1 MDWRRIQIFA
11 KICGNKSF
19 TAAAQIIG
27 KSQSTLSRDV
37 IQLEKKI
44 GFKNLSG
51 YDTKR
56 LYAYLAERY
65 LSFWFKKYTTYKEHP
80 WIFIQN

>member
-19 TAAAQIIG
+19 TAAARIIG

-44 GFKNLSG
+44 GFRVF
-51 YDTKR
+51 KR
-56 LYAYLAERY
+56 DIRGIELTEQGKKLLMIANE
-65 LSFWFKKYTTYKEHP
+65 FNFKLDK
-80 WIFIQN
+80 I

>member
-19 TAAAQIIG
+19 TAAARIIG

-44 GFKNLSG
+44 GFKVF
-51 YDTKR
+51 KR
-56 LYAYLAERY
+56 NIRGIELTEQGKKLLMIANE
-65 LSFWFKKYTTYKEHP
+65 FNFKLDK
-80 WIFIQN
+80 I

>member
-1 MDWRRIQIFA
+1 MDWRRIQVFA

-19 TAAAQIIG
+19 TAAARIVG

-44 GFKNLSG
+44 GFRVF
-51 YDTKR
+51 KR
-56 LYAYLAERY
+56 DIRGIELTEQG
-65 LSFWFKKYTTYKEHP
+65 KKLLMIANEFNSKLGK
-80 WIFIQN
+80 I

>member
-19 TAAAQIIG
+19 TAAAQVIG

-44 GFKNLSG
+44 GFKVF
-51 YDTKR
+51 
-56 LYAYLAERY
+56 ERNIRGIE
-65 LSFWFKKYTTYKEHP
+65 LTEQGKKLLMIANEFNFKLDK
-80 WIFIQN
+80 I

>member
-1 MDWRRIQIFA
+1 MDWRRIQVFA

-19 TAAAQIIG
+19 TAAAQIVG

-44 GFKNLSG
+44 RFKVFKRDIRGIELTEQGKKLLMIANEFNLKLG
-51 YDTKR
+51 K
-56 LYAYLAERY
+56 
-65 LSFWFKKYTTYKEHP
+65 
-80 WIFIQN
+80 I

>member
-1 MDWRRIQIFA
+1 MDWRRIQIFV

-27 KSQSTLSRDV
+27 KSQSTLSRDI

-44 GFKNLSG
+44 GFKVFKRDIRGIELTGQGKKLLMIANDFNLKIG
-51 YDTKR
+51 K
-56 LYAYLAERY
+56 
-65 LSFWFKKYTTYKEHP
+65 
-80 WIFIQN
+80 I

>member
-1 MDWRRIQIFA
+1 MRQQ
-11 KICGNKSF
+11 KF

-44 GFKNLSG
+44 GFKVF
-51 YDTKR
+51 KR
-56 LYAYLAERY
+56 NIRGIELTEQG
-65 LSFWFKKYTTYKEHP
+65 KKLLMIANEFNCKLDK
-80 WIFIQN
+80 I

>member
-1 MDWRRIQIFA
+1 MDWRRIQVFA

-19 TAAAQIIG
+19 TAAARIVG

-44 GFKNLSG
+44 GFRVFKRDIRGIELTEQGKKLLMIANEFNLKLG
-51 YDTKR
+51 K
-56 LYAYLAERY
+56 
-65 LSFWFKKYTTYKEHP
+65 
-80 WIFIQN
+80 I

>member
-19 TAAAQIIG
+19 TAAARIIG

-44 GFKNLSG
+44 GFKVFERNIRGIEL
-51 YDTKR
+51 TKQGKK
-56 LYAYLAERY
+56 LLMIANE
-65 LSFWFKKYTTYKEHP
+65 FNFKLDK
-80 WIFIQN
+80 I

>member
-1 MDWRRIQIFA
+1 MDWRRIQVFA

-19 TAAAQIIG
+19 TAAAQIVG

-44 GFKNLSG
+44 GFKVF
-51 YDTKR
+51 
-56 LYAYLAERY
+56 ERNIRGIE
-65 LSFWFKKYTTYKEHP
+65 LTEQGKKLLMIANEFNFKLDK
-80 WIFIQN
+80 I

>member
-19 TAAAQIIG
+19 TAAARIIG

-44 GFKNLSG
+44 GFKVF
-51 YDTKR
+51 KR
-56 LYAYLAERY
+56 DIRGIELTEQGKKLLMIANE
-65 LSFWFKKYTTYKEHP
+65 FNFKLDK
-80 WIFIQN
+80 I

>member
-1 MDWRRIQIFA
+1 MDWRRIQVFA

-44 GFKNLSG
+44 GFKVF
-51 YDTKR
+51 
-56 LYAYLAERY
+56 ERNIRGIE
-65 LSFWFKKYTTYKEHP
+65 LTEQGKKLLMIANEFNFKLDK
-80 WIFIQN
+80 I

>member
-1 MDWRRIQIFA
+1 MDWRRIQVFA
-11 KICGNKSF
+11 QICGNRSF

-44 GFKNLSG
+44 GFQVF
-51 YDTKR
+51 KR
-56 LYAYLAERY
+56 NIRGIELTEQG
-65 LSFWFKKYTTYKEHP
+65 KKLLVIANEFNASIKKL
-80 WIFIQN
+80 NS

>member
-1 MDWRRIQIFA
+1 MDWRRIQVFA

-19 TAAAQIIG
+19 TAAARIVG

-44 GFKNLSG
+44 GFKVF
-51 YDTKR
+51 
-56 LYAYLAERY
+56 ERNIRGIE
-65 LSFWFKKYTTYKEHP
+65 LTEQGKKLLMIANEFNFKLDK
-80 WIFIQN
+80 I

>member
-1 MDWRRIQIFA
+1 MDWRRIQVFA

-19 TAAAQIIG
+19 TAAAQIVG

-44 GFKNLSG
+44 GF
-51 YDTKR
+51 TVFKR
-56 LYAYLAERY
+56 NIRGIELTEQGKKLLMIANE
-65 LSFWFKKYTTYKEHP
+65 FKFKLDK
-80 WIFIQN
+80 I

>member
-27 KSQSTLSRDV
+27 KSQSTLSRDI

-44 GFKNLSG
+44 GFKVF
-51 YDTKR
+51 
-56 LYAYLAERY
+56 ERNIRGIE
-65 LSFWFKKYTTYKEHP
+65 LTEQGKKLLMIANEFNFKLDK
-80 WIFIQN
+80 I

>member
-1 MDWRRIQIFA
+1 MDWRRIQVFA

-44 GFKNLSG
+44 GFRVFKRDIRGIELTEQGKKLFMIANEFNLKLG
-51 YDTKR
+51 KIYQHK
-56 LYAYLAERY
+56 
-65 LSFWFKKYTTYKEHP
+65 P
-80 WIFIQN
+80 

>member
-44 GFKNLSG
+44 GFKVF
-51 YDTKR
+51 KR
-56 LYAYLAERY
+56 NIRGIELTEQG
-65 LSFWFKKYTTYKEHP
+65 KKLLMIAKE
-80 WIFIQN
+80 FTSKIQTI

>member
-1 MDWRRIQIFA
+1 MDWRRIQVFA

-19 TAAAQIIG
+19 TAAARIIG

-44 GFKNLSG
+44 GFKVFRRDIRGIELTEEGKKLLMIAN
-51 YDTKR
+51 
-56 LYAYLAERY
+56 E
-65 LSFWFKKYTTYKEHP
+65 FNFKLDK
-80 WIFIQN
+80 I

>member
-1 MDWRRIQIFA
+1 MDWRRIQVFA

-19 TAAAQIIG
+19 TAAAQVIG

-44 GFKNLSG
+44 GFKVF
-51 YDTKR
+51 KR
-56 LYAYLAERY
+56 DIRGIELTEKG
-65 LSFWFKKYTTYKEHP
+65 KKLFLIAKE
-80 WIFIQN
+80 FTSKIQTI

>member
-11 KICGNKSF
+11 KICGYKSF

-44 GFKNLSG
+44 GFKVF
-51 YDTKR
+51 
-56 LYAYLAERY
+56 ERNIRGIE
-65 LSFWFKKYTTYKEHP
+65 LTEQGKKLLMIANEFNFKLDK
-80 WIFIQN
+80 I

>member
-1 MDWRRIQIFA
+1 MDWRRIQVFA

-19 TAAAQIIG
+19 TAAAQIVG

-44 GFKNLSG
+44 RFKVF
-51 YDTKR
+51 KR
-56 LYAYLAERY
+56 DIRGIELTEQGKKLLMIANE
-65 LSFWFKKYTTYKEHP
+65 FNFKLDK
-80 WIFIQN
+80 I

>member
-44 GFKNLSG
+44 GFKVFERNIRGIELTEQGKKLLMIANEFNLKLG
-51 YDTKR
+51 K
-56 LYAYLAERY
+56 
-65 LSFWFKKYTTYKEHP
+65 
-80 WIFIQN
+80 I

>member
-19 TAAAQIIG
+19 TAAARIIG

-44 GFKNLSG
+44 GFKVF
-51 YDTKR
+51 
-56 LYAYLAERY
+56 ERNIRGIE
-65 LSFWFKKYTTYKEHP
+65 LTEQGKKLLMIANEFNFKLDK
-80 WIFIQN
+80 I

>member
-19 TAAAQIIG
+19 TAAALIIG

-44 GFKNLSG
+44 GFKVF
-51 YDTKR
+51 KR
-56 LYAYLAERY
+56 DVRGIELTEQGKKLLMIANE
-65 LSFWFKKYTTYKEHP
+65 FNFKLDK
-80 WIFIQN
+80 I

>member
-44 GFKNLSG
+44 GFKVF
-51 YDTKR
+51 
-56 LYAYLAERY
+56 ERNIRGIE
-65 LSFWFKKYTTYKEHP
+65 LTEHGKKLLMIANEFNFKLDK
-80 WIFIQN
+80 I

>member
-19 TAAAQIIG
+19 TAAAKIIG

-44 GFKNLSG
+44 GFKVF
-51 YDTKR
+51 KR
-56 LYAYLAERY
+56 NIRGIELTEQGKKLLMIANE
-65 LSFWFKKYTTYKEHP
+65 FNFKLDK
-80 WIFIQN
+80 I

>member
-1 MDWRRIQIFA
+1 MDWRRIQVFA

-19 TAAAQIIG
+19 TAAARIVG

-44 GFKNLSG
+44 GFKVF
-51 YDTKR
+51 KR
-56 LYAYLAERY
+56 DIRGIELTEQGKKLLMIANE
-65 LSFWFKKYTTYKEHP
+65 FNFKLDK
-80 WIFIQN
+80 I

>member
-44 GFKNLSG
+44 GFKVF
-51 YDTKR
+51 
-56 LYAYLAERY
+56 ERNIRGIE
-65 LSFWFKKYTTYKEHP
+65 LTEQGKKLFLIAKE
-80 WIFIQN
+80 FTSKIQTI

>member
-11 KICGNKSF
+11 KICGNKSL
-19 TAAAQIIG
+19 TAAAQIVG

-44 GFKNLSG
+44 GFKVF
-51 YDTKR
+51 KR
-56 LYAYLAERY
+56 DIRGIELTEQG
-65 LSFWFKKYTTYKEHP
+65 KKLLMIANEFNSKLGK
-80 WIFIQN
+80 I